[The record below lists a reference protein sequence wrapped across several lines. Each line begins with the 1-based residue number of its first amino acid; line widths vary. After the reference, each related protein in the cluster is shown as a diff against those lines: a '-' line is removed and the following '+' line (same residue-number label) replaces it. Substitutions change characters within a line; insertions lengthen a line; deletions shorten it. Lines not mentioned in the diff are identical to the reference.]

1 MNNAAMITIF
11 VAFLSGCASNT
22 GVVNLADG
30 EYMIANQASTG
41 FSGVGFI
48 KADALK
54 EAEQHCS
61 DQDKDMEVVKLWENE
76 GPYLAGKFPR
86 IELTFRCK

>member
-1 MNNAAMITIF
+1 MLRAEP
-11 VAFLSGCASNT
+11 
-22 GVVNLADG
+22 LADG

-54 EAEQHCS
+54 DAEEHCAG
-61 DQDKDMEVVKLWENE
+61 QGKELEVIRLWENE
-76 GPYLAGKFPR
+76 GRTLPANSHA
-86 IELTFRCK
+86 

>member
-1 MNNAAMITIF
+1 MNNAATITF
-11 VAFLSGCASNT
+11 VIVLLTGCASNS

-54 EAEQHCS
+54 DAEQHCS
-61 DQDKDMEVVKLWENE
+61 DQGKDMEVIKLWENE

>member
-1 MNNAAMITIF
+1 MKKLLLLALI
-11 VAFLSGCASNT
+11 SGCASNS
-22 GVVNLADG
+22 GIVPLAGDK
-30 EYMIANQASTG
+30 YMIANQASTG

-54 EAEQHCS
+54 DAEKHCAGEGK
-61 DQDKDMEVVKLWENE
+61 QLEVIRLWENE

-86 IELTFRCK
+86 IELTFRCTEA

>member
-1 MNNAAMITIF
+1 MIRPMKRLLFAVLLT
-11 VAFLSGCASNT
+11 GCASNT
-22 GVVNLADG
+22 GIVPMAGG

-54 EAEQHCS
+54 DAEEHCAGMG
-61 DQDKDMEVVKLWENE
+61 KKLEVVRMWENE
-76 GPYLAGKFPR
+76 GPYVLGKFPR
-86 IELTFRCK
+86 IELTFRCV